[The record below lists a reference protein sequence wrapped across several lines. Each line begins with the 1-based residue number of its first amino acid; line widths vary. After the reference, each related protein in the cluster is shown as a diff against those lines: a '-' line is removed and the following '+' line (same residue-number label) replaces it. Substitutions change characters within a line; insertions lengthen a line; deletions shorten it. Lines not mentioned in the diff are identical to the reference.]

1 MKIENIEIYGFR
13 ASVKGLRN
21 PMDSWIKSD
30 SKFYNTN
37 QIYSLDRNYNEE
49 GFTLG
54 KEDQKL
60 SQKLTKAG
68 GEHCKHLRLIQT
80 WMDLTLPRFIWQEFD
95 TYGHINKVSCSTMHK
110 LTAYELDNS
119 FFEYPLE
126 ETELF
131 KLNNLINKYKHT
143 KDINDFY
150 KLKNKLPEGF
160 LQKRTVNVNYQSW
173 LNIYNQRKNHKLEQW
188 EQICK
193 MIFNL
198 PYFIELTGIE

>member
-1 MKIENIEIYGFR
+1 M
-13 ASVKGLRN
+13 
-21 PMDSWIKSD
+21 
-30 SKFYNTN
+30 
-37 QIYSLDRNYNEE
+37 
-49 GFTLG
+49 
-54 KEDQKL
+54 
-60 SQKLTKAG
+60 
-68 GEHCKHLRLIQT
+68 
-80 WMDLTLPRFIWQEFD
+80 
-95 TYGHINKVSCSTMHK
+95 
-110 LTAYELDNS
+110 
-119 FFEYPLE
+119 
-126 ETELF
+126 F